1 METEELI
8 ELQVSGM
15 HCNNCA
21 LSVHKLLEKKGL
33 QDIYVDFANDEVK
46 FKTSDRTVTPAI
58 IKGRRVRLY
67 QRKYPCCCFPSGRSH
82 DA

>member
-1 METEELI
+1 MEKEELI

-33 QDIYVDFANDEVK
+33 HDIYVDFANNEVK
-46 FKTSDRTVTPAI
+46 FRTTNLSETSKI
-58 IKGRRVRLY
+58 IKDIEGLGYKV
-67 QRKYPCCCFPSGRSH
+67 SE
-82 DA
+82 